1 MTLSLFFNNRSPAA
15 RRRRDL
21 EETKMRYQNLLR
33 NEGSELNSR
42 ISTQSQKSYNET
54 LQNIDPNNY
63 LTVMNGGSILV
74 SMYNN
79 TNRGSLSLQ
88 SG

>member
-1 MTLSLFFNNRSPAA
+1 
-15 RRRRDL
+15 
-21 EETKMRYQNLLR
+21 MRYQNLLR